1 MDKIIGWLLV
11 VSAVATVYLSYLD
24 PTRVYVG

>member
-1 MDKIIGWLLV
+1 MEKVIAWLLV
-11 VSAVATVYLSYLD
+11 VSAVATIYLSYLD

>member
-1 MDKIIGWLLV
+1 MDKVIGWLIV
-11 VSAVATVYLSYLD
+11 ASALATIYLSYLD